1 MLRRCAAPVR
11 LEIDISG
18 CGFSNLDA
26 VKGGMQPNPILQ
38 NAIPE
43 EQRAAA
49 AARLPAMQ
57 PVRPGEWLRQDEA
70 FAAQLTEKARLIAEM
85 PEQVMSVMP
94 EAEDAASELLTVVMV
109 ELALNPRY
117 RMEGEGVRRPD
128 NRLVSIDTHAPL
140 LTLSQLVQEDFCILQ
155 KQVNEHV
162 LTAALLCFPSAW
174 TLSEKIGKPLSS
186 IHVPVPSYDAGIAAR
201 VQRLFDGVQPGRPVW
216 RANLLRYDLPN
227 LYQPHTEAQPRPV
240 GSPVSPFER
249 SERQTVMRLPGTGAV
264 VFSIHTTMV
273 RRDSA

>member
-128 NRLVSIDTHAPL
+128 NRLLSIYTHAPL
-140 LTLSQLVQEDFCILQ
+140 L
-155 KQVNEHV
+155 
-162 LTAALLCFPSAW
+162 
-174 TLSEKIGKPLSS
+174 
-186 IHVPVPSYDAGIAAR
+186 
-201 VQRLFDGVQPGRPVW
+201 
-216 RANLLRYDLPN
+216 NL
-227 LYQPHTEAQPRPV
+227 
-240 GSPVSPFER
+240 
-249 SERQTVMRLPGTGAV
+249 
-264 VFSIHTTMV
+264 
-273 RRDSA
+273 